1 MILFFSIYFSRLS
14 QLQSEKPASLDFP
27 FAPPLI
33 TITTNIDDTT
43 TTESDAEVNSRA
55 SGSGDRFG
63 LGVPSS
69 GMCYLSPFSIVT
81 RGERVPSES
90 NLSSSGYS
98 SMASPGPSRCCSNNP
113 LFPGD
118 MDDSGTGQQYF
129 NFRCFK
135 GFEISSLL
143 LLKSCF

>member
-1 MILFFSIYFSRLS
+1 MTELLLCSGNEFIGYMILFFIYYCRLS
-14 QLQSEKPASLDFP
+14 QLQSEKPASLDLP

-33 TITTNIDDTT
+33 TITTNFDDTT
-43 TTESDAEVNSRA
+43 TTESDVEVNSRA
-55 SGSGDRFG
+55 SGSGDCLG
-63 LGVPSS
+63 LRVPSS

-118 MDDSGTGQQYF
+118 LDESGTG
-129 NFRCFK
+129 
-135 GFEISSLL
+135 
-143 LLKSCF
+143 